1 LTLARLRRDEAGA
14 TAVEYSLILAC
25 IFLVII
31 GAMSLFANNETNM
44 YHTVSNSIGNAIH

>member
-1 LTLARLRRDEAGA
+1 MTLARLRRDEAGA